1 MRPSITLILWVVA
14 LALIAL
20 SARRAAAYERTDAYR
35 KRVSNGFTA
44 LISPE
49 ADRHKRELEE
59 ALKELDAQLQRVAK
73 VVPEQALAEL
83 RKTQI
88 WIEWDNPRDKTAEFH
103 ESAGWLRK
111 NGYNPDK
118 AGGVE
123 IGNIVRFVKW
133 SREDQP
139 WMVFHELA
147 HRYHSRVLG
156 EDHAGV
162 RDAYRHAMDAKLYD
176 AVAYVH
182 GGKPRK
188 AYAAGNAKEYFA
200 ELSECYF
207 GNNDYFPFT
216 RDDLAKHDPEGYRLM
231 QSVWG
236 DAPEKAD
243 APEATA
249 LPSSTSAAP

>member
-1 MRPSITLILWVVA
+1 MRPSITFILWLVA
-14 LALIAL
+14 LALIAV
-20 SARRAAAYERTDAYR
+20 SARRAAAYERTEAYR
-35 KRVSNGFTA
+35 KRTSNGFTA

-49 ADRHKRELEE
+49 ADRHERELEE
-59 ALKELDAQLQRVAK
+59 AMNELGAQLQRVAK
-73 VVPEQALAEL
+73 VVPEKALVEL

-139 WMVFHELA
+139 WMLFHELA

-162 RDAYRHAMDAKLYD
+162 RDAYRQAMDAKRYD

-188 AYAAGNAKEYFA
+188 AYAAENAKEYFA

-207 GNNDYFPFT
+207 GKNDYFPFA
-216 RDDLAKHDPEGYRLM
+216 REDLAKHDPEGYRLM
-231 QSVWG
+231 QSAWG
-236 DAPEKAD
+236 DGPAADDGAEKSD
-243 APEATA
+243 APKTEPAKQ
-249 LPSSTSAAP
+249 